1 MVPRWEHST
10 QGSEQGNKSQ
20 EYFFTDIHRHKE
32 NIFFFLLF
40 FLLKKEKK
48 KNGENLQE
56 LRDASGRFLNEKT
69 WMGGS

>member
-20 EYFFTDIHRHKE
+20 EYFLQIFIAIRK
-32 NIFFFLLF
+32 IYFFFLLF